1 MLRLLKT
8 SMLRINKF
16 MIAKNKN
23 QHWKQANQW
32 LLKTY
37 INAKMKQ
44 MISRNQSSMLRLM
57 RL

>member
-32 LLKTY
+32 LLKTN
-37 INAKMKQ
+37 INTENTQ
-44 MISRNQSSMLRLM
+44 INDS
-57 RL
+57 